1 MVLKEN
7 IKNLKAEKDRLT
19 DFLKKQDEEKQKI
32 KQESLIKQYSRKI
45 DLYNKMMQMQK
56 QSQKNKKKKK
66 II

>member
-45 DLYNKMMQMQK
+45 DLYNKM
-56 QSQKNKKKKK
+56 
-66 II
+66 IRH

>member
-45 DLYNKMMQMQK
+45 DLYNKMIRH
-56 QSQKNKKKKK
+56 QSRN
-66 II
+66 